1 MQPDIIFIVA
11 DDLGSADLGCYGGP
25 TDISPNLDRL
35 AREGLLFTRAYA
47 NSSVCSPTRFALIT
61 GRWQYRLRAAA
72 EEPLGGKSTVL
83 GLPPAHPTL
92 PSLLRNNGYSTALI
106 GKWHLGHAP
115 RFGPLLSGYDEFFG
129 PMGGGVD
136 YFSHLNFSGVR
147 DLWEG
152 AQPSQAKGYL
162 TDLISNR
169 AADFVARERGE
180 KPYFLSVHFTAP
192 HWPWESREDA
202 EESKRIGS
210 QISHLDGGS
219 VATYRK
225 MIKQMDEGIGAIVNA
240 IQPGRRDNTL
250 IVFTSDNG
258 GERYSNNW
266 PFVGGKMDL
275 LEGGL
280 RVPQIAWWPSRIRA
294 NGRSAQPTIS
304 MDWMATML
312 EATDTPPHVDYPLD
326 GMSLMSVLNE
336 PSWRRIRQLHWRM
349 KHRQQAATISDE
361 WKYLRVDGH
370 EYLFDLN
377 ADQRERANLAKRQPE
392 RLRNMRRCW
401 EEWARSMPGI
411 PEDAAV
417 YLLWDDSDMPR
428 STH

>member
-115 RFGPLLSGYDEFFG
+115 QFGPLLSGYDEFFG

-210 QISHLDGGS
+210 QISHLDG
-219 VATYRK
+219 
-225 MIKQMDEGIGAIVNA
+225 E
-240 IQPGRRDNTL
+240 
-250 IVFTSDNG
+250 
-258 GERYSNNW
+258 
-266 PFVGGKMDL
+266 VGGPHQQTTAGL
-275 LEGGL
+275 ALVGG
-280 RVPQIAWWPSRIRA
+280 IAGAHRL
-294 NGRSAQPTIS
+294 GRGAGDI
-304 MDWMATML
+304 A
-312 EATDTPPHVDYPLD
+312 
-326 GMSLMSVLNE
+326 
-336 PSWRRIRQLHWRM
+336 
-349 KHRQQAATISDE
+349 
-361 WKYLRVDGH
+361 
-370 EYLFDLN
+370 
-377 ADQRERANLAKRQPE
+377 
-392 RLRNMRRCW
+392 
-401 EEWARSMPGI
+401 
-411 PEDAAV
+411 AAV
-417 YLLWDDSDMPR
+417 GTAGQQVQAECQGNAAPARESDVHP
-428 STH
+428 